1 MARKPT
7 TKLPA
12 ELTNEI
18 ASTRDGQDITQPWT
32 TALKQPRDT
41 RLLGA
46 VDWGAYDEILRDD
59 RVKSCVEQRIR
70 AVVSAEWDVLAGDDE
85 DPRSVEAAAKLK
97 ENLGEIGIDRTTE
110 KMGWACFYGIQ
121 VAEVIWGPPVDGIIP
136 IAALKVRHAR
146 RFRYDKDEAL
156 RLIKRG
162 NPQGEIVPD
171 RKFWV
176 TRTGATNDDELYGV
190 GLAYWLYWPVFF
202 KRNAVRFW
210 NIFLK
215 KFGNPTIKAT
225 YRRGTPKEDIA
236 KILAMIQSAS
246 EDSGFAVPEGVLV
259 ELLQATRSGTGD
271 YSAIY
276 DKMDAAIATIIL
288 SQTMTTQD
296 GSSHSQAK
304 VHADVKLE
312 IVKADADMNCESFNA
327 GPARWWTDMNYG
339 ADVAAPKLVR
349 LVDEEADLKL
359 LAETDAIL
367 ATQGWV
373 RREDSFQDA
382 YGDGYEKK
390 PEPAPP
396 VNPDVSKPG
405 TTAAEAPA
413 NANDNP
419 AAVDPAKKDVA
430 SFAATDPRP
439 LYVYRSLKN
448 SAELLKWAKAQGF
461 TSTLPA
467 ADLHCTITYSKRPVD
482 WFKMGGTWGQ
492 VDGQLIVPA
501 GGPRVVGMLGENA
514 TVLHFACADIEWRH
528 ESMVDAGASW
538 DYPEFHPHITISYDG
553 APADLTTVEP
563 YQGKLVF
570 GPEIFEPLDDN
581 WQAGIS
587 EASFAE
593 PATGDVIDQIA
604 GDLLAEQGWRPLSPQ
619 LKAILT
625 AIEAS
630 GDPASLDEA
639 LLKSL
644 DTADSAALTMV
655 LARASFATRIGAE
668 GGVDA

>member
-1 MARKPT
+1 M
-7 TKLPA
+7 
-12 ELTNEI
+12 
-18 ASTRDGQDITQPWT
+18 
-32 TALKQPRDT
+32 
-41 RLLGA
+41 
-46 VDWGAYDEILRDD
+46 
-59 RVKSCVEQRIR
+59 
-70 AVVSAEWDVLAGDDE
+70 
-85 DPRSVEAAAKLK
+85 
-97 ENLGEIGIDRTTE
+97 
-110 KMGWACFYGIQ
+110 
-121 VAEVIWGPPVDGIIP
+121 
-136 IAALKVRHAR
+136 RHAR
-146 RFRYDKDEAL
+146 RFRYDKDENL

-162 NPQGEIVPD
+162 KPQGEIVPD
-171 RKFWV
+171 RKFWIV
-176 TRTGATNDDELYGV
+176 RTGATNDDELYGE
-190 GLAYWLYWPVFF
+190 GLAYWLYWPVYF

-296 GSSHSQAK
+296 GSSMSQAK

-312 IVKADADMNCESFNA
+312 IVKADADMNCESFNS

-367 ATQGWV
+367 GNQGWV
-373 RREDSFQDA
+373 RSDDSFQDA
-382 YGDGYEKK
+382 YGDGYEMK

-396 VNPDVSKPG
+396 VVPDVSKPG

-419 AAVDPAKKDVA
+419 ARHPGEGRDPAPGKNAA

-439 LYVYRSLKN
+439 LYVYRTLKN
-448 SAELLKWAKAQGF
+448 AKELLTWAKAQGF
-461 TSTLPA
+461 TSTVPA
-467 ADLHCTITYSKRPVD
+467 AELHCTITYSKRPVD

-514 TVLHFACADIEWRH
+514 TVLHFTSADIEWRH
-528 ESMVDAGASW
+528 EHMVDAGATW
-538 DYPEFHPHITISYDG
+538 DYPEFHPHVTISYDG
-553 APADLTTVEP
+553 APADLSLVEP

-570 GPEIFEPLDDN
+570 GPEIFEPIDDD
-581 WQAGIS
+581 WQSSVAQ
-587 EASFAE
+587 ASFAE
-593 PATGDVIDQIA
+593 RDQSDVIDEIA
-604 GDLLAEQGWRPLSPQ
+604 GDLLAAHGWRPLSPQ
-619 LKAILT
+619 LGAIVVAL
-625 AIEAS
+625 EAG
-630 GDPASLDEA
+630 GDVKSIDEA

-644 DTADSAALTMV
+644 DKADADALTMV
-655 LARASFATRIGAE
+655 IARAGFATRLAAE
-668 GGVDA
+668 EGEDA